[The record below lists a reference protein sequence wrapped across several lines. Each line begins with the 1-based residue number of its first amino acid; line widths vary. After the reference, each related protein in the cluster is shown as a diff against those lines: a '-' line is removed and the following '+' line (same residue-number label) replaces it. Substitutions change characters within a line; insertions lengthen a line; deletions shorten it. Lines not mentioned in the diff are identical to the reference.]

1 MSAQNAAILLAV
13 AIAFL
18 IPLAGYA
25 LHLHL
30 EAKRQLQ
37 RAQEKHADEAQQ
49 ARKNVMENLLLLAC
63 ALEDRQVNLTE
74 GCLRIR
80 VFLDLLDEGIHAQHA
95 SLKVFDQVYQK
106 AQGFATHEERNA
118 LDATE
123 KEKQDQ
129 QRRALEERFEGR
141 VKEGAT
147 ALREFCEQQ
156 GYKLEKPL
164 FVNAADGKN

>member
-13 AIAFL
+13 GIAFL

-30 EAKRQLQ
+30 EAKRQMQ
-37 RAQEKHADEAQQ
+37 RAQEKHTEEAQL
-49 ARKNVMENLLLLAC
+49 ARKNIMENLLLLAC

-80 VFLDLLDEGIHAQHA
+80 VFLDLLDDGRYVQQQELQ
-95 SLKVFDQVYQK
+95 VFDLVHQK
-106 AQGFATHEERNA
+106 AQGFATHAERNA
-118 LDATE
+118 LDSAE

-129 QRRALEERFEGR
+129 QRRALEEQFEGR
-141 VKEGAT
+141 VKEGAA
-147 ALREFCEQQ
+147 ALRQFCEQQ
-156 GYKLEKPL
+156 GYKLDKPL
-164 FVNAADGKN
+164 FVNAADGNK

>member
-13 AIAFL
+13 GIAFL

-37 RAQEKHADEAQQ
+37 RAQEKHAEETQQ

-63 ALEDRQVNLTE
+63 ALEDGQVNLTE

-80 VFLDLLDEGIHAQHA
+80 VFLDLLDEGIHVQHE
-95 SLKVFDQVYQK
+95 SLQVFDLVHQK

-129 QRRALEERFEGR
+129 QRRALEEQFEGR
-141 VKEGAT
+141 VREGAA
-147 ALREFCEQQ
+147 ALRDFCEQQ
-156 GYKLEKPL
+156 GYRLEKPL
-164 FVNAADGKN
+164 FVNATDGKN